1 MKRYLVLVMFLLVC
15 LGRPFAQVVDGQ
27 VRDDWSCSLM
37 AEAVEYELGFS
48 AENAGLDV
56 QGLCACVSQHWDSVK
71 WSVSLLD
78 ERRLEVPPQCLWN
91 WPEVVVD
98 HWRALPFGPSL
109 FLGWM
114 LDGAQGEEL
123 SAGRAARQW
132 MLEMEGVEF
141 TDLDAVCTC
150 MAQKLVAN
158 GSYNAGLI
166 DFETFWDVAVSCGA
180 QLPQPE
186 QKKAWLAV
194 VTSPVNCRQGPGI
207 EYDVIGIYPDSTQLI
222 VESLGDTDG
231 FYPAF
236 DLNQG
241 LKGWV
246 HRDYV
251 EILQEIS
258 YQTDGVLNSVG
269 DVLSD
274 NAWVQVKNDAG
285 CSISVRFDQGPS
297 DEFVKL

>member
-1 MKRYLVLVMFLLVC
+1 
-15 LGRPFAQVVDGQ
+15 
-27 VRDDWSCSLM
+27 
-37 AEAVEYELGFS
+37 
-48 AENAGLDV
+48 
-56 QGLCACVSQHWDSVK
+56 
-71 WSVSLLD
+71 
-78 ERRLEVPPQCLWN
+78 
-91 WPEVVVD
+91 
-98 HWRALPFGPSL
+98 
-109 FLGWM
+109 M

-258 YQTDGVLNSVG
+258 YQTDGVLNPVG

-297 DEFVKL
+297 AEFVKLEKGQQGEMALRPGQYRLVASTATPSDVRPFIVLEQLEAGVQYEWVFYIISR